1 MISSQ
6 RKKVKGQVC
15 FFWSASMPLNA
26 WLKGRL
32 WTHLRFVWLGLML
45 LTLLCVAIQFLGV
58 VRQSRNSIIMKQ
70 SATKKFFS
78 MRFTHEFKKTH
89 TTPQG
94 QSDSA
99 LLSGHSQHRDGGGIT
114 ETTTP
119 VPSADTQPAGS
130 AGITGRRLWEKSP
143 SHSYSQGTG
152 GQKTTETFTK
162 RTPAPQDTR
171 SLGQTLPPQPPQAT
185 TRPVSHG
192 VASCQPKNHI
202 VFLKTHKTASST
214 ILNILYRYGDSRNLT
229 FALPALRH
237 SQLFYPMTFAA
248 HFVEGFQSKT
258 VKEYNIM
265 CNHMRFMPE
274 EVKKVMPEET
284 FYFSILRN
292 PVSMMESIFIYYKSI
307 ATFHK
312 TRSLEEFLADPWK
325 FYNTSL
331 PNNHYAKNLLAF
343 DFGFSDG
350 SIGSDEETQA
360 KLAISMIEKN
370 FDLILLSE
378 YFDESMILLKNAL
391 CWTLDDVV
399 SFKLNSRN
407 NDSRMKLH
415 PDTIDKIKVWNLLDW
430 KIYLH
435 FNATFWRTV
444 DLMGG
449 QERMKQEV
457 AMLKQKREQLTKTC
471 LLEGGA
477 VDPSQVKDKD
487 LSPFQYGAAVIQGY
501 NLNPE
506 LKGPI
511 RKQCL
516 DLITPELQYT
526 AALYEK
532 QFPQLSFNQHLSQ
545 KQPASRKATISR
557 SRSLNPKVS
566 TEKRLA
572 QGGLRQQDHSI
583 RHQKIFPK
591 VPPTRSLRSV
601 P

>member
-6 RKKVKGQVC
+6 RKKVKEQVC
-15 FFWSASMPLNA
+15 FFWSASMPWNA

-58 VRQSRNSIIMKQ
+58 VRQSRNSIVMKQ

-94 QSDSA
+94 HSDSV
-99 LLSGHSQHRDGGGIT
+99 LPSGRSQRRDVGGIAEPT
-114 ETTTP
+114 IP

-130 AGITGRRLWEKSP
+130 AGITGRRLWEKSS

-152 GQKTTETFTK
+152 GQKTPETITK
-162 RTPAPQDTR
+162 KMPAPQDTW
-171 SLGQTLPPQPPQAT
+171 SLGKTLPPEPPQPT
-185 TRPVSHG
+185 TRPVKQG

-229 FALPALRH
+229 FALPAHKH

-248 HFVEGFQSKT
+248 HFVEGFQLKT

-265 CNHMRFMPE
+265 CNHMRFMPD
-274 EVKKVMPEET
+274 EVKKVMPADT

-292 PVSMMESIFIYYKSI
+292 PVSMMESIFTYYKSI

-312 TRSLEEFLADPWK
+312 TRSLEEFLANPWK

-350 SIGSDEETQA
+350 SIDRDEETQA

-391 CWTLDDVV
+391 CWTLEDVV

-407 NDSRMKLH
+407 NDSRKVLS
-415 PDTIDKIKVWNLLDW
+415 PDTTDKIKVWNLLDW

-435 FNATFWRTV
+435 FNATFWRKV
-444 DLMGG
+444 DMMGG
-449 QERMKQEV
+449 RERMKQEV
-457 AMLKQKREQLTKTC
+457 AMLKQKREQLMKTC

-501 NLNPE
+501 NLKPE

-511 RKQCL
+511 MKQCL
-516 DLITPELQYT
+516 DLIMPELQYT

-532 QFPQLSFNQHLSQ
+532 QFPQLSFKRHLSQ
-545 KQPASRKATISR
+545 KQSASRKVTISR
-557 SRSLNPKVS
+557 SRNLDPKVS
-566 TEKRLA
+566 IEKRQA
-572 QGGLRQQDHSI
+572 QRGLQRQDSRI
-583 RHQKIFPK
+583 RQKVFPK
-591 VPPTRSLRSV
+591 VPPTRGLRSV